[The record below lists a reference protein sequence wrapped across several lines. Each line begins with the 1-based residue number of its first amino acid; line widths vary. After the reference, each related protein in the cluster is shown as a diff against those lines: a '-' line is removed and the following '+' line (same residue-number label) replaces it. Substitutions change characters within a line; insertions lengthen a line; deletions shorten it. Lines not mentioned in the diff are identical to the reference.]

1 MRALL
6 VVAVALVGCGTPE
19 RSVESV
25 KATGDKVSG
34 ALAARL
40 TTALQQKM
48 AAEGPVAAIGFCNLE
63 ALPLTAEVARA
74 HPEVKAVRRIGVRT
88 RNPAN
93 AGDALDREVL
103 ARLAEGWKG
112 GVTAPVVVRDG
123 SGAARYYRP
132 LPTAGTCLACHGPAE
147 SIAVPVAAALRE
159 LYPRDEAVGFK
170 AGELR
175 GAIVVEF

>member
-6 VVAVALVGCGTPE
+6 VVAIAMAGCATPE
-19 RSVESV
+19 RSVESLTQ
-25 KATGDKVSG
+25 TGDIVSG
-34 ALAARL
+34 ALAGRL
-40 TTALQQKM
+40 TSALQAKL

-74 HPEVKAVRRIGVRT
+74 HPEVKGVRRIGVRT

-93 AGDALDREVL
+93 AGDALDRQVL
-103 ARLAEGWKG
+103 ARLAEGWKS
-112 GVTAPVVVRDG
+112 GVTAPAVVSDG
-123 SGAARYYRP
+123 SGGARYYRP

-147 SIAVPVAAALRE
+147 SMAAPVAEVLRR
-159 LYPRDEAVGFK
+159 LYPRDEATGFR
-170 AGELR
+170 AGDLR